1 MTRISMIPID
11 QWDAELRNMM
21 RADSATPLEQ
31 GVMRMMAHHPLL
43 AKAFGQFS
51 ASLWTHYTLPRRL
64 IELIRLRIAFHNQCR
79 SCIAIRYQSAVD
91 DGLTESLVC
100 SLEKPFEA
108 SDLTD
113 AEKAAIAYADIS
125 ATDPISIDDSTFA
138 NLRSFYG
145 EPEIVELGIFIAYFI
160 GYGRLSA
167 AWDMLGELPEE
178 FRDKSSVAVPW
189 SMESIT
195 VRG

>member
-11 QWDAELRNMM
+11 QWDGELRNMM

-43 AKAFGQFS
+43 AKAFVQFS

-79 SCIAIRYQSAVD
+79 SCIAIRYQSAID

-100 SLEKPFEA
+100 ALEKPFDA
-108 SDLTD
+108 TDLTA

-125 ATDPISIDDSTFA
+125 ATDHISIEDSTFS
-138 NLRSFYG
+138 NLRSFYS

-178 FRDKSSVAVPW
+178 FRDKSSVAAPW